1 MCELLFYRRAWL
13 IAFIWETERLTC
25 SETGEWAWLTAQSPT
40 SGVYH
45 ICFSGNHTQN
55 IVSRCIMSTYS
66 GPAEANSDWSGE
78 SLGLTS

>member
-45 ICFSGNHTQN
+45 F
-55 IVSRCIMSTYS
+55 VF
-66 GPAEANSDWSGE
+66 
-78 SLGLTS
+78 LGLITCVFQNMQQSLRADVYLVLMSIY